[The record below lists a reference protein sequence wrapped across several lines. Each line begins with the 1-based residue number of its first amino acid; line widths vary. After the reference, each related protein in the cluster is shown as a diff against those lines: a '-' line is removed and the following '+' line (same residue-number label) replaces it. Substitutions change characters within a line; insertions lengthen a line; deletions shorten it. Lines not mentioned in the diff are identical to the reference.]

1 MRLHLAFDPTWPATD
16 NGRIRFI
23 TVPEYEVA
31 PDMVFEVYP
40 IVGRTE
46 ATVDFVLLQGVPA
59 GAEVRRLPP
68 ERKETITGWPM
79 TLHQA
84 GLYDDGVLRETRLLA
99 QYSIAVDAGFV
110 LVRATTSGRFE
121 KYRDKVV
128 ELLGTAKVELVDER
142 PAAIS
147 ELWDMR

>member
-1 MRLHLAFDPTWPATD
+1 MAD
-16 NGRIRFI
+16 NGHVRVI
-23 TVPEYEVA
+23 TVPEYEGA
-31 PDMVFEVYP
+31 PDIIFEVYP
-40 IVGRTE
+40 IVPRTA
-46 ATVDFVLLQGVPA
+46 ATVDFVLLLEVPA
-59 GAEVRRLPP
+59 GTDVRRQPP

-84 GLYDDGVLRETRLLA
+84 GLHDAGGVLRETRLLA
-99 QYSIAVDAGFV
+99 HYSIAVDAGFV

-142 PAAIS
+142 PAGIS